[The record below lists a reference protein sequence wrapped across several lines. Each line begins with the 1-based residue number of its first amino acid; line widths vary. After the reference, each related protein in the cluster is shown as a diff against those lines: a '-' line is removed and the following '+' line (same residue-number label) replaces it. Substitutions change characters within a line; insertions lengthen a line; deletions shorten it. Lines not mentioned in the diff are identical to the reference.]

1 MALRSQSRH
10 GGGLSPSE
18 AVEHGTHAVSPGGAL
33 ATVLSAI
40 ALGFSGLS
48 YYDSSLKSAD
58 MTVYVPPM
66 VHYARDGADVF
77 NVPVTISNDG
87 AQSGTVLS
95 LVLDVENMKPNA
107 ERKSVRFH
115 GIFLGDYPRDDKT
128 PLRSFAPIS
137 VPGHGSVTETVR
149 FYNMGEMLPMLVTDK
164 GDFRFTLTVNTAKS
178 SSGFL
183 ASLMQTEL
191 KPLTF
196 DLNLPYF
203 AVQRIA
209 FQNGTIA
216 MYNKDWNPAVSSSTG
231 SAVSRKVD
239 SSVSKD
245 GDDTPPTAG
254 DAPAPD
260 TQNPDAKK

>member
-1 MALRSQSRH
+1 MALRSKGPH
-10 GGGLSPSE
+10 IAGGISTTGT
-18 AVEHGTHAVSPGGAL
+18 VEHAAASGHGGAL
-33 ATVLSAI
+33 ATALSAVAI
-40 ALGFSGLS
+40 FFSGLS
-48 YYDSSLKSAD
+48 YYDSSLKGAD
-58 MTVYVPPM
+58 LTVYVPPM

-77 NVPVTISNDG
+77 NVPITIANDG

-95 LVLDVENMKPNA
+95 LTLDVENLKAGA
-107 ERKSVRFH
+107 ERKHVLFH

-164 GDFRFTLTVNTAKS
+164 GDFRFTLTVNTAKGS
-178 SSGFL
+178 GGFL
-183 ASLMQTEL
+183 GEMMHTDV

-216 MYNKDWNPAVSSSTG
+216 MYNKDWNPAVSTNTE
-231 SAVSRKVD
+231 SAVSRKGD
-239 SSVSKD
+239 SSSST
-245 GDDTPPTAG
+245 GG

-260 TQNPDAKK
+260 ATPTPDDQKK

>member
-1 MALRSQSRH
+1 MALRSKGPHIAGGMSTTEVAEQAAAGGH
-10 GGGLSPSE
+10 GGAFAS
-18 AVEHGTHAVSPGGAL
+18 A
-33 ATVLSAI
+33 LSAVAI
-40 ALGFSGLS
+40 FFSGLS
-48 YYDSSLKSAD
+48 YYDSSLKGAD
-58 MTVYVPPM
+58 LTVYVPPM

-77 NVPVTISNDG
+77 NVPITISNDG

-95 LVLDVENMKPNA
+95 LTLDVENLNAAA
-107 ERKSVRFH
+107 ERKHVLFH

-149 FYNMGEMLPMLVTDK
+149 FYNMGEMLPMLVVDK

-178 SSGFL
+178 SGG
-183 ASLMQTEL
+183 LMGDLLHTEV

-216 MYNKDWNPAVSSSTG
+216 MYNKDWNPAVSTSTE
-231 SAVSRKVD
+231 SAA
-239 SSVSKD
+239 SKRMESKPED
-245 GDDTPPTAG
+245 GAPAEPKP

-260 TQNPDAKK
+260 NEKK